1 VTPGHESRVTSHE
14 SRVASR
20 VASRVWWV
28 ITMGLLAGVPL
39 LVHPLAAQTDS
50 APSATDS
57 VSDLPLSLVPASEGP
72 LLAVLLTGDGGW
84 AAGDK
89 SLAKAFAARNVAVV
103 GLSSPR
109 YLSQR
114 RTPDEAAAA
123 LARIMR
129 HFLRAWN
136 RERVIVVGYS
146 RGADIGPFMVSR
158 LPANLRRQ
166 VGLLVL
172 LGPEEQASFKFGL
185 LDLIRT
191 PHRGDELPV
200 APEVARLHGLPV
212 LCIYGRT
219 DRNAICPALERSG
232 LARVLVRD
240 GGHVVHGDEGP
251 TLVRGI
257 LDEAI
262 ADRITPSARGA
273 R

>member
-1 VTPGHESRVTSHE
+1 MT
-14 SRVASR
+14 
-20 VASRVWWV
+20 
-28 ITMGLLAGVPL
+28 TMRGMLLTLGLLAWIPPL
-39 LVHPLAAQTDS
+39 LERLAAQTNP

-57 VSDLPLSLVPASEGP
+57 VGDLPLSVVLAPEGP

-89 SLAKAFAARNVAVV
+89 SLAKAFATENVAVV

-109 YLSQR
+109 YLSRR
-114 RTPDEAAAA
+114 RTPDEAAAD

-129 HFLRAWN
+129 HFLRVWN

-146 RGADIGPFMVSR
+146 RGADIGPFMVAR
-158 LPANLRRQ
+158 LPKDLRER
-166 VGLLVL
+166 VDMMVL
-172 LGPEEQASFKFGL
+172 LGPGEQASFKFGL

-191 PHRGDELPV
+191 PHDADELPV
-200 APEVARLHGLPV
+200 AAEVARLHGLPV

-219 DRNAICPALERSG
+219 DRSAICPSLERAG

-251 TLVRGI
+251 TLVRAI
-257 LDEAI
+257 LDEA
-262 ADRITPSARGA
+262 PSRPSSKPAGRRTAR
-273 R
+273 

>member
-1 VTPGHESRVTSHE
+1 VTAIRRMLLTCGL
-14 SRVASR
+14 VAG
-20 VASRVWWV
+20 
-28 ITMGLLAGVPL
+28 IPL
-39 LVHPLAAQTDS
+39 LPQRLAAQS
-50 APSATDS
+50 SPAPPASDS
-57 VSDLPLSLVPASEGP
+57 VGDLPLSVVPAPEGP

-129 HFLRAWN
+129 RFLRTWN
-136 RERVIVVGYS
+136 RERVLVVGYS

-158 LPANLRRQ
+158 LPPDLRSRID
-166 VGLLVL
+166 LLVL
-172 LGPEEQASFKFGL
+172 LGPEEQASFKFGV
-185 LDLIRT
+185 LDLIRA
-191 PHRGDELPV
+191 PHAGDELPV
-200 APEVARLHGLPV
+200 APEVARLHGVPV
-212 LCIYGRT
+212 LCIYGQS
-219 DRNAICPALERSG
+219 DRNAICPALERAG

-251 TLVRGI
+251 ALVRAI
-257 LDEAI
+257 LDALP
-262 ADRITPSARGA
+262 TKPARS
-273 R
+273 

>member
-1 VTPGHESRVTSHE
+1 MT
-14 SRVASR
+14 
-20 VASRVWWV
+20 
-28 ITMGLLAGVPL
+28 TMRRTLLSFGLLVGSSPFL
-39 LVHPLAAQTDS
+39 ERLAAQTDP
-50 APSATDS
+50 APPATDS
-57 VSDLPLSLVPASEGP
+57 VGDLPLSVLPAPDGP

-89 SLAKAFAARNVAVV
+89 SVAKAFAARNVAVV

-136 RERVIVVGYS
+136 RERVLVVGYS

-158 LPANLRRQ
+158 LPADLRRR
-166 VGLLVL
+166 VDLLVL
-172 LGPEEQASFKFGL
+172 LGPGEQASFKFGV
-185 LDLIRT
+185 LDLIRA
-191 PHRGDELPV
+191 PHGGDELPV
-200 APEVARLHGLPV
+200 APEVALLHGVPV
-212 LCIYGRT
+212 LCIYGQS
-219 DRNAICPALERSG
+219 DRNAICPALERAG

-251 TLVRGI
+251 ALVRAI
-257 LDEAI
+257 LHALPTKP
-262 ADRITPSARGA
+262 AGS
-273 R
+273 

>member
-1 VTPGHESRVTSHE
+1 VSRV
-14 SRVASR
+14 
-20 VASRVWWV
+20 
-28 ITMGLLAGVPL
+28 ITLGLLVGFPL
-39 LVHPLAAQTDS
+39 LLEPLAAQIS
-50 APSATDS
+50 PAPSVSDS
-57 VSDLPLSLVPASEGP
+57 VSDLPLEVVPTSGGP

-89 SLAKAFAARNVAVV
+89 SLANAFAANNVAVV

-129 HFLRAWN
+129 HFLRTWN
-136 RERVIVVGYS
+136 RERVVVVGYS
-146 RGADIGPFMVSR
+146 RGADIGPLMVSR
-158 LPANLRRQ
+158 LPPDLRRR
-166 VGLLVL
+166 VDLLVL
-172 LGPEEQASFKFGL
+172 LGPEDQASFKFGL

-219 DRNAICPALERSG
+219 DRNAICPALERAG
-232 LARVLVRD
+232 LTRTLVRN

-251 TLVRGI
+251 TLVRAI
-257 LDEAI
+257 LA
-262 ADRITPSARGA
+262 ALPKKPAWS
-273 R
+273 